1 MFLGGAMRTSCA
13 DMNSSGSS
21 TSMKGRTRRITFTFS
36 LFRYF
41 SVRGVS
47 GYFRPCIPIFKY
59 PLSLPSVMDGKG
71 DTQTARTD

>member
-1 MFLGGAMRTSCA
+1 MLLGGRLRTSCA
-13 DMNSSGSS
+13 EMNSSGSS

-47 GYFRPCIPIFKY
+47 GYFRPSITISNIHSHTQC
-59 PLSLPSVMDGKG
+59 DG
-71 DTQTARTD
+71 R